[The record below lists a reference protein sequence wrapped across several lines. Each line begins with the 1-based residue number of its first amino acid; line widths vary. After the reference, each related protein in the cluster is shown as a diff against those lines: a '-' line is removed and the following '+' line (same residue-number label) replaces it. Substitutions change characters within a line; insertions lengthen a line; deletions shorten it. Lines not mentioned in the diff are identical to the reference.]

1 MVIKYATKFCKGL
14 EYTETRNR
22 SNRKQVFHRI
32 AVFKKFA
39 QFREY
44 ILWCALLFSKHF
56 LVNFLVYVIL
66 LTFLQKYLTVFSHFH
81 QKTPI
86 KQYHNVA
93 TKLPM
98 RKRPIT

>member
-1 MVIKYATKFCKGL
+1 MQLNFAKDLK
-14 EYTETRNR
+14 YTETRNR
-22 SNRKQVFHRI
+22 SNRKHVFHRI

-66 LTFLQKYLTVFSHFH
+66 LTFLQKYLTVSSHFH
-81 QKTPI
+81 QKNTNKTIP
-86 KQYHNVA
+86 QCSN
-93 TKLPM
+93 
-98 RKRPIT
+98 